1 MKQETLKEYLKYQ
14 ILHQQHIMQT
24 LSLLLQ
30 AEKLNNPKFISQIE
44 GTIIRLNNAKK
55 FQFDS
60 TIDALVK
67 TQTFFAKENQNALLL
82 LSKINLQENQ
92 VLKEAVFETYFD
104 NVSLQENQLQKIHK
118 LEKGKEDGQTRQ
130 NY

>member
-1 MKQETLKEYLKYQ
+1 MQQEIFKEYLKYQ

-30 AEKLNNPKFISQIE
+30 AEKLNNPKFINQIE
-44 GTIIRLNNAKK
+44 STTIRLKNAQKY
-55 FQFDS
+55 QIGS
-60 TIDALVK
+60 TIEALVK

-92 VLKEAVFETYFD
+92 AFKESVFEVYFD
-104 NVSLQENQLQKIHK
+104 NASLQDNQLQKIRK
-118 LEKGKEDGQTRQ
+118 LEKGKEDGQAR
-130 NY
+130 